1 MKVIVFGATGQ
12 LGCYSALALK
22 SAGHDVV
29 AVGRRESDGGFFS
42 DYGICYIGGVTLET
56 DVCFKSFPKDV
67 EAVVNMAGT
76 MPAHASMTPMPYVK
90 SIVEGTVNIAEWM
103 RQTKARRII
112 FNTTPS
118 DVCESFGR
126 PIPIMDDSPRSFPKD
141 GGDHAVYTICKSA
154 AVDILEHYR
163 IAYGFK
169 PCVFRHMTVYGWH
182 PDANYFVNGVQ
193 KVLPWRQI
201 MRKCIA
207 GEDVEVWGNPALKK
221 ELLYVDDFA
230 SAVVKAVESNVCGL
244 FNLSGC
250 EHYTLEDQIL
260 GMIDVFSPKDRPSRK
275 IYRPD
280 MPSTPQN
287 ILSGEKTKRVLGWVA
302 KIPWIDACGRMRA
315 EMIHNRFEKLWGP
328 ISAAEKILS
337 NVVP

>member
-22 SAGHDVV
+22 NAGHDVV
-29 AVGRRESDGGFFS
+29 AVGRRESDGGFFC
-42 DYGICYIGGVTLET
+42 DYGIRYIGGVTLEN
-56 DVCFKSFPKDV
+56 DVSFKSLPRDV

-76 MPAHASMTPMPYVK
+76 MPAHANMSPMPYVQ
-90 SIVEGTVNIAEWM
+90 SIVAGSVNVAEWM
-103 RQTKARRII
+103 RQTVARRII

-118 DVCESFGR
+118 DVCDFFGR
-126 PIPIMDDSPRSFPKD
+126 PIPIADDAPRSFPKN

-163 IAYGFK
+163 IAYGLK
-169 PCVFRHMTVYGWH
+169 PCIFRHMTIYGWH

-201 MRKCIA
+201 LRKCIA
-207 GEDVEVWGNPALKK
+207 GGDVEIWGNPAYKK
-221 ELLYVDDFA
+221 ELLYIDDFA
-230 SAVVKAVESNVCGL
+230 SAVVKAIECDVCGL
-244 FNLSGC
+244 FNLSAYK
-250 EHYTLEDQIL
+250 HYTLEDQIQ

-275 IYRPD
+275 VYRPD

-287 ILSGEKTKRVLGWVA
+287 ILSGEKTKRVLGWVPKHSWVA
-302 KIPWIDACGRMRA
+302 ACERMRA
-315 EMIHNRFEKLWGP
+315 EMQNNRFEKLWGP
-328 ISAAEKILS
+328 ISAEDKI
-337 NVVP
+337 VV